1 MLSQMTS
8 WTRSSEVCLFI
19 AIVNTLNLLYP
30 VAVQTG
36 SLTSFVA
43 IVDLIVFLTDVS
55 LGRFSLS

>member
-1 MLSQMTS
+1 M
-8 WTRSSEVCLFI
+8 
-19 AIVNTLNLLYP
+19 NTLNLLYP